1 MVYQGSKSRIAKDIV
16 PIIQGY
22 IDRNNIKTYCEPF
35 VGGANVIDKIKC
47 DYRVGF
53 DINKDLITLLNYA
66 RFNPTL
72 PIAFDDCPD
81 WLYKDVRDNRS
92 SYAEELVALVG
103 YMGSYGGRY
112 FDGGYA
118 RDKTGKRNIYKERLK
133 NFRQQAPLLKDI
145 CFHWANYIQIDI
157 NEGTLFYCDPPYKG
171 KKMYNNESFN
181 YEEFYDWCKEASKH
195 NIVIISECDMPDD
208 FECIWS
214 KERKVMQ
221 KSDRTTAD
229 RLVEKLFVVKGGY
242 GVC

>member
-22 IDRNNIKTYCEPF
+22 IDKNEVTSYIEPF

-47 DYRVGF
+47 NYRGGS
-53 DINKDLITLLNYA
+53 DINKNLITLLNYA
-66 RFNPTL
+66 KYHPTL
-72 PIAFDDCPD
+72 PIAFEDCPD
-81 WLYKDVRDNRS
+81 WLYKEVRDHKEA
-92 SYAEELVALVG
+92 YAEELVALVG
-103 YMGSYGGRY
+103 YCASYGGRY

-118 RDKTGKRNIYKERLK
+118 RDRTGQRNIYKERLK
-133 NFRQQAPLLKDI
+133 NLRNQAPLFEDI
-145 CFHWANYIQIDI
+145 VFI
-157 NEGTLFYCDPPYKG
+157 NSDYKNLDFADGSVVYCDPPYRSKKG
-171 KKMYNNESFN
+171 YNNSSFN
-181 YEEFYDWCKEASKH
+181 HEEFYEWCKNTAKD

-208 FECIWS
+208 FECIWR

-229 RLVEKLFVVKGGY
+229 RLIEKLFVVKGGY